1 MTPGKPS
8 DDATPFASAN
18 RARVAGARGANVA
31 FRGIAKRYGD
41 LQALAP
47 TTLDIESGE
56 FFSLIG
62 PSGSGKTTLLGVT
75 AGFIPPSGGGIQI
88 DGEDIIG
95 ISPFRRN
102 IGMVFQNYSLFPH
115 MTVAEN
121 IGFPLRMRRE
131 GRAAIGERVNRM
143 LGMVRLEGLG
153 DRRPAELSGGQQ
165 QRVALARAAIY
176 DPLLLLMDEPLS
188 ALDKNLREEM
198 QDEIKQFQE
207 ALGATVIYVTHDQS
221 EAAAMSHRIAIMN
234 AGQIE
239 QVGTPRDLYERPVN
253 RFVAGFLGEA
263 NIFKVASV
271 EAAASGSV
279 VTTADG
285 LRLAAEAILPAGQAL
300 CACVRP
306 ETIALSRGEAT
317 GDNIVPGGIED
328 VTYTAG
334 SIRYRVHTG
343 PGTVLTVREPSERGH
358 ALPPIG
364 SEVTLSWRAGD
375 TLLIADED

>member
-1 MTPGKPS
+1 MDEAVPS
-8 DDATPFASAN
+8 LSAN
-18 RARVAGARGANVA
+18 RARVEGTRGANVA
-31 FRGIAKRYGD
+31 FRGIAKRYGA

-62 PSGSGKTTLLGVT
+62 PSGSGKTTLLGAT
-75 AGFIPPSGGGIQI
+75 AGFIPPSEGRIQI
-88 DGEDIIG
+88 DGKDIIG
-95 ISPFRRN
+95 IPPFKRN

-131 GRAAIGERVNRM
+131 GRAKIGERVSRM
-143 LGMVRLEGLG
+143 LGMVRLDGLG
-153 DRRPAELSGGQQ
+153 ERRPAELSGGQQ

-207 ALGATVIYVTHDQS
+207 VLGTTVIYVTHDQG

-234 AGQIE
+234 AGRIE
-239 QVGTPRDLYERPVN
+239 QVGTPKDLYKRPAS

-263 NIFKVASV
+263 NIFRVESI
-271 EAAASGSV
+271 EAARAGSV

-285 LRLAAEAILPAGQAL
+285 LRLAAEGRPLDGQAL
-300 CACVRP
+300 CVCVRP
-306 ETIALSRGEAT
+306 ETIALSRGEAS
-317 GDNIVPGGIED
+317 GENIVPGRIED

-334 SIRYRVHTG
+334 SIRYRVRTG
-343 PGTVLTVREPSERGH
+343 PATTLTVREPSERGY
-358 ALPPIG
+358 ALPAIG
-364 SEVTLSWRAGD
+364 SEVTLCWRASD